1 MRTLLIMLTLAIRG
15 LSRNYGRTLITLAVI
30 SVGVMSAVLLSAF
43 ARGISN
49 GIAENAIRTLTG
61 HIQIHAQ
68 GYLDDPTAELSFDE
82 LPSEVKSKIKAV
94 GVEKIASRIRVP
106 AVVSSERESA
116 GVVIVGID
124 PNEESG
130 VSFIEDG
137 VKEGRNLNGLDDD
150 GVVVGRDLLR
160 VLKTEIGKRIVLIT
174 QDKDNKIVDRG
185 FRIVGIFE
193 SELKSTEKGYVF
205 MSRLGAQRWLNLIGK
220 NSEVILK
227 IASAKDAR
235 RYAKRIQAIVPELD
249 VKPWQAVEPLV
260 TALTKVHDGFLVV
273 WFLIVI
279 TAIAFGVVNAQLM
292 SIFERTREFGVLMAL
307 GLKPIQLVILI
318 GLEAMVILSLGTMLG
333 NLMGG
338 LGYAYLNQG
347 LDLSGF
353 ASASEHLGFTRVV
366 YPYFNISDWI
376 LCNTLLLG
384 IGIIGSMYPAWLAS
398 RLNPV
403 EAISGR
409 GKE

>member
-1 MRTLLIMLTLAIRG
+1 
-15 LSRNYGRTLITLAVI
+15 
-30 SVGVMSAVLLSAF
+30 MSAVLLSAF

-68 GYLDDPTAELSFDE
+68 GYLDDPTAELSFGD
-82 LPSEVKSKIKAV
+82 LSSEIQAKIKAA
-94 GVEKIASRIRVP
+94 GIEKIAARIRIP

-124 PNEESG
+124 PRDESG
-130 VSFIEDG
+130 VSFIADG
-137 VKEGRNLNGLDDD
+137 VKEGRNLTGLEDD
-150 GVVVGRDLLR
+150 GIVVGRDLLR

-193 SELKSTEKGYVF
+193 SELKSTEKGYIF
-205 MSRLGAQRWLNLIGK
+205 MSRSAAQKWLNLKGK

-227 IASAKDAR
+227 ISSAKNAEA
-235 RYAKRIQAIVPELD
+235 YSELVKKIVPDLD

-260 TALTKVHDGFLVV
+260 TSLTKVHDGFLVI

-307 GLKPIQLVILI
+307 GLKPTQLVVLI
-318 GLEAMVILSLGTMLG
+318 GLEAAVILGLGTLLG

-338 LGYAYLNQG
+338 IGYAYLNQG

-366 YPYFNISDWI
+366 YPYFNSADWI
-376 LCNTLLLG
+376 LCNLLLLG
-384 IGIIGSMYPAWLAS
+384 IGVLGSMYPAWLAS